1 MNKMSYFYAST
12 RIGNPSQTSVPST
25 LQQSGCGGAS
35 IFDAAASYIGLIP
48 KGNLGNQPED
58 GCAVDTQSSLLW
70 GDAGTT
76 RVKGPNQLYPR
87 PFATTPFLAGGTIAE
102 IDNQSSV
109 LFGHSTANRK
119 SVQGVAD
126 TQFPVFEPL
135 LPSRVSDIPA
145 NNYFVE
151 PFLRG
156 GLASRLI
163 PQARVDLS

>member
-1 MNKMSYFYAST
+1 MSYFHAST

-25 LQQSGCGGAS
+25 LQQTGCGGSS
-35 IFDAAASYIGLIP
+35 IFDATAQYIGLIP

-58 GCAVDTQSSLLW
+58 GCAVDTHSSLLW
-70 GDAGTT
+70 GDPGTT
-76 RVKGPNQLYPR
+76 RLKEPNQLFPR
-87 PFATTPFLAGGTIAE
+87 PFATTPFLAGGTISE
-102 IDNQSSV
+102 IDNQSKV

-119 SVQGVAD
+119 IIQGVSD

-135 LPSRVSDIPA
+135 LPSRVSDIPE

-156 GLASRLI
+156 GLASRLV
-163 PQARVDLS
+163 PHNRVDLK

>member
-1 MNKMSYFYAST
+1 MSYFYAST
-12 RIGNPSQTSVPST
+12 RIGNPSQSSVPAT
-25 LQQSGCGGAS
+25 IPQSGCGGAS
-35 IFDAAASYIGLIP
+35 IFDAAASYIGLVP

-70 GDAGTT
+70 GDANTN
-76 RVKGPNQLYPR
+76 RERGPKQVFPR
-87 PFATTPFLAGGTIAE
+87 PYATTPFLAGGTISG
-102 IDNQSSV
+102 IDDQSKV
-109 LFGHSTANRK
+109 LFGLSTANRK

-135 LPSRVSDIPA
+135 LPSRVSDIPE

-156 GLASRLI
+156 GLASRMI
-163 PQARVDLS
+163 PHTRVDLK

>member
-1 MNKMSYFYAST
+1 MSYFYAST
-12 RIGNPSQTSVPST
+12 RIGNPSQTHVPAT
-25 LQQSGCGGAS
+25 MEQTGCGGAS
-35 IFDAAASYIGLIP
+35 IFDATAAYIGLIP

-58 GCAVDTQSSLLW
+58 GCAVDTQSSLMW

-76 RVKGPNQLYPR
+76 RQKERNQLFSR
-87 PFATTPFLAGGTIAE
+87 PFATTPFLAGGTISE
-102 IDNQSSV
+102 IDNQSKV

-119 SVQGVAD
+119 SIQGVAD
-126 TQFPVFEPL
+126 TQFPVFAPL
-135 LPSRVSDIPA
+135 LPAKAADIPA

-163 PQARVDLS
+163 PHQRVDLK